1 MGLKL
6 GYFVL
11 YNYYITKQRKEFSV
25 DFDWTQIKTEYIT
38 TDKSSYRKLADK
50 YGIPLGTIYKRAK
63 KENWVELKQQ
73 SYDKKVAKTVASV
86 ENNQVKKLERILT
99 ITDKL
104 LDKIEKAV
112 DELDL
117 QLCKKV
123 EKVKEIEYNNDERPD
138 KPTKETI
145 HEREEVS
152 EVRTIIDRKGVQ
164 ELASAIKSLKEVQML
179 KTELDEQEQVARID
193 KLRKDVERD
202 KVDDDKP
209 CGVVL
214 MPPIME
220 DLKPPSEEEEND
232 G

>member
-1 MGLKL
+1 M
-6 GYFVL
+6 
-11 YNYYITKQRKEFSV
+11 
-25 DFDWTQIKTEYIT
+25 DFDWTKVKTEYIT

-73 SYDKKVAKTVASV
+73 SYDKKVAKTIASV
-86 ENNQVKKLERILT
+86 ENNQIKKLERILT

-123 EKVKEIEYNNDERPD
+123 EKVKEIEYNNYERPD
-138 KPTKETI
+138 KPTKEVV
-145 HEREEVS
+145 HETEEVT
-152 EVRTIIDRKGVQ
+152 EIRTIIDRKGAQ

-179 KTELDEQEQVARID
+179 KTELDEQEQKARID
-193 KLRKDVERD
+193 KLRKDAMAENTDTEIEVTM
-202 KVDDDKP
+202 
-209 CGVVL
+209 G
-214 MPPIME
+214 
-220 DLKPPSEEEEND
+220 EEADNYAN
-232 G
+232 

>member
-1 MGLKL
+1 M
-6 GYFVL
+6 
-11 YNYYITKQRKEFSV
+11 
-25 DFDWTQIKTEYIT
+25 DFDWTKIKTEYIT

-50 YGIPLGTIYKRAK
+50 YNIPLGTIYKRAK
-63 KENWVELKQQ
+63 KENWVELKKQ

-86 ENNQVKKLERILT
+86 EDNQVKKLERILG

-112 DELDL
+112 DELDI
-117 QLCKKV
+117 QLCKRV
-123 EKVKEIEYNNDERPD
+123 EKVKEIEYKNYDRPD

-145 HEREEVS
+145 HETEVVT
-152 EVRTIIDRKGVQ
+152 EVQTIIDRKGVQ

-179 KTELDEQEQVARID
+179 KTELDLREQEARIE
-193 KLRKDVERD
+193 KLRKDADMNKQGE
-202 KVDDDKP
+202 DKP
-209 CGVVL
+209 CGVLL

-220 DLKPPSEEEEND
+220 ELTPPSEEDDN

>member
-1 MGLKL
+1 M
-6 GYFVL
+6 
-11 YNYYITKQRKEFSV
+11 
-25 DFDWTQIKTEYIT
+25 DFDWTKIKTEYIT
-38 TDKSSYRKLADK
+38 TDKSSYRKLAEK

-73 SYDKKVAKTVASV
+73 SYDKKVAKTIASV

-104 LDKIEKAV
+104 LDKIETAV

-123 EKVKEIEYNNDERPD
+123 EKVKEIEYNNYERPD

-145 HEREEVS
+145 HETEEVI

-179 KTELDEQEQVARID
+179 KTELDEQEQKARID
-193 KLRKDVERD
+193 KLRKDA
-202 KVDDDKP
+202 
-209 CGVVL
+209 
-214 MPPIME
+214 M
-220 DLKPPSEEEEND
+220 EEEKDKTITVVMEGDIDSYGN
-232 G
+232 

>member
-1 MGLKL
+1 MDL
-6 GYFVL
+6 
-11 YNYYITKQRKEFSV
+11 
-25 DFDWTQIKTEYIT
+25 DWTKIKTEYIT

-73 SYDKKVAKTVASV
+73 SYDKKVAKTIASV

-117 QLCKKV
+117 QLCKSV
-123 EKVKEIEYNNDERPD
+123 EKVKEIEYNNYERPD
-138 KPTKETI
+138 KPTKEVI
-145 HEREEVS
+145 HETEKVTEIH
-152 EVRTIIDRKGVQ
+152 TIIDRKGAQ

-179 KTELDEQEQVARID
+179 KTELDEQEQMARIN
-193 KLRKDVERD
+193 KLRKDAMD
-202 KVDDDKP
+202 
-209 CGVVL
+209 
-214 MPPIME
+214 
-220 DLKPPSEEEEND
+220 EEENTSVTVKFED
-232 G
+232 EIGKWSK